1 MTKKTWRVEEDGAR
15 LAGEVKHHLDIPHR
29 RAQDL
34 IQRGAVSVDGVVITE
49 IGRQLSVACEIEV
62 RTDAPRKQKV
72 SDSPPAEILHEDK
85 HLIVVAK
92 PAGILTVPREEDR
105 EIPAR
110 HRERN
115 LEDWLRARDIARG
128 KRPSVLI
135 VQRLDKGTSGVLV
148 FPRTR
153 FAYEALKPAF
163 ARHDIDRSYR
173 AIVVGAPREEKGE
186 LRHRLIEKRG
196 RVIIA
201 HPTEPGAKEAIS
213 HYTVLEHSGGHTLL
227 ELKLQTGRRNQIR
240 VGCAREKFPLLGD
253 GTYGERSKQIGRPAL
268 HANRLTLI
276 DPLTETPLTFVMPE
290 PTDFRSAWKALGG
303 QFLDRAL
310 PSD

>member
-1 MTKKTWRVEEDGAR
+1 MTRKAWSVEEDGIR
-15 LAGEVKHHLDIPHR
+15 LAGEVKHRLDVSHR
-29 RAQDL
+29 RAQNL

-49 IGRQLSVACEIEV
+49 LGTRLSHACKIEV
-62 RTDAPRKQKV
+62 RIDAPRQPNGG
-72 SDSPPAEILHEDK
+72 DSPPAEILHEDK

-105 EIPAR
+105 EIPTK

-153 FAYEALKPAF
+153 FAYDALKPAF

-213 HYTVLEHSGGHTLL
+213 HYIVLERAGGHTLL

-253 GTYGERSKQIGRPAL
+253 GTYGERSEQIGRPAL
-268 HANRLTLI
+268 HARRLSLI

-290 PTDFRSAWKALGG
+290 PTDIRSAWRALGG
-303 QFLDRAL
+303 QFLDRSLAGE
-310 PSD
+310 